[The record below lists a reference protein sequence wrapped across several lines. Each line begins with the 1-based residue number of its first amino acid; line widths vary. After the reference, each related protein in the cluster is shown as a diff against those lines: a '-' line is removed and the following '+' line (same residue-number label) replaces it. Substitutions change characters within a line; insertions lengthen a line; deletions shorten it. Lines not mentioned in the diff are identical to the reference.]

1 MGFLDNILKTGL
13 RAAERAVT
21 RAVNDAVYDNVHG
34 TVDKG
39 LRNGMSKTDEAISK
53 SINIPV
59 SKANTSSTVT
69 TSTDDAYDGR
79 PFSQKLPE
87 VLQKIGE
94 FEIKENISPDTIEA
108 EAGRELY
115 IRGGCYRLPQ
125 NITYAIYKD
134 GQRVLFIN
142 VYDSYKV
149 YVHQAN
155 YKIREYCNEEGT
167 PMMDFFDYMTNDV
180 NYMEDRIRKAIG

>member
-53 SINIPV
+53 SVNIPS

-69 TSTDDAYDGR
+69 QSTDDAYDDR
-79 PFSQKLPE
+79 PFAQKLPE

-94 FEIKENISPDTIEA
+94 FEIRENISPDTIEA

-115 IRGGCYRLPQ
+115 KRGGCYRLPQ
-125 NITYAIYKD
+125 DITYAIYKD

-180 NYMEDRIRKAIG
+180 DYMEDRIRKAIG

>member
-53 SINIPV
+53 SVNIPS

-69 TSTDDAYDGR
+69 QSTDDAYDGR
-79 PFSQKLPE
+79 TFAQKLPE
-87 VLQKIGE
+87 VLKKIGE
-94 FEIKENISPDTIEA
+94 FEIKENISADSIEA

-115 IRGGCYRLPQ
+115 KRGGCYRLPQ
-125 NITYAIYKD
+125 DITYAIYKE

-180 NYMEDRIRKAIG
+180 DYMEDRIRKAIG